1 MNVAG
6 LRAMG
11 TRFFRYM
18 RDPRV
23 PLWRKFAG
31 LFAVIYFVSPVD
43 ALPDVVPILG
53 WLDDV
58 GVLSAAAFFMVREVR
73 RHQPAGEAPE
83 WPRGVEEGREAPPP
97 LRER

>member
-11 TRFFRYM
+11 TRFFRYV

-23 PLWRKFAG
+23 PMWRRFAG
-31 LFAVIYFVSPVD
+31 LFAVLYFVMPVD
-43 ALPDVVPILG
+43 ALPDFLPILG
-53 WLDDV
+53 WLDDL
-58 GVLSAAAFFMVREVR
+58 GVLSAAAFFMVREVQR
-73 RHQPAGEAPE
+73 YQPEQEPLG
-83 WPRGVEEGREAPPP
+83 WPQPVEGGRTGTPP

>member
-11 TRFFRYM
+11 TRFFRYV

-23 PLWRKFAG
+23 PMWRRFAG
-31 LFAVIYFVSPVD
+31 LLAVAYFVMPVD
-43 ALPDVVPILG
+43 VIPDFLPILG
-53 WLDDV
+53 WLDDL
-58 GVLSAAAFFMVREVR
+58 GVLSAAALFVVREVQR
-73 RHQPAGEAPE
+73 YQPDAG
-83 WPRGVEEGREAPPP
+83 WPKPLDDARAGNPP